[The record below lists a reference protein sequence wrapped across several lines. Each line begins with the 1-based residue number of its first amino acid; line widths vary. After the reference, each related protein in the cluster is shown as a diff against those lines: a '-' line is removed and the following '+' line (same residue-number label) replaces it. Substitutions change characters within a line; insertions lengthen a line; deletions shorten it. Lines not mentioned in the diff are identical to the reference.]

1 MAAERNP
8 PWSRD
13 ELILALDLYMAHH
26 PRLPPKDGPE
36 VRELSEVL
44 NRLHRSPGGDH
55 RPGDK
60 TRLQD
65 LALLCANCHRMIHRA
80 RPWLSVEEVRA
91 SLLPVQ
97 ST

>member
-55 RPGDK
+55 RP
-60 TRLQD
+60 D
-65 LALLCANCHRMIHRA
+65 LRNPNGCYLKLTNFRRFDPAYPALADGG
-80 RPWLSVEEVRA
+80 
-91 SLLPVQ
+91 
-97 ST
+97 